1 MNRHTP
7 IPPVSSKRSLVSLA
21 AGRLLR
27 QMRKIL
33 IALEHRRQ
41 VRHLS
46 ELDDRTLKDIGLSRA
61 VVDGALAEPLTRD
74 PSLMLVRSVERKA
87 QVQGRSPEPR
97 RERPLVKSANARCA

>member
-7 IPPVSSKRSLVSLA
+7 IPPVSSKRSLVFLA

-74 PSLMLVRSVERKA
+74 RA
-87 QVQGRSPEPR
+87 
-97 RERPLVKSANARCA
+97 

>member
-7 IPPVSSKRSLVSLA
+7 APLVPSKRSVVSLA
-21 AGRLLR
+21 VGRLLQ
-27 QMRKIL
+27 QMRKML

-61 VVDGALAEPLTRD
+61 EVDGALAEPLTRD
-74 PSLMLVRSVERKA
+74 PSLVLVRSAERRA
-87 QVQGRSPEPR
+87 RVQGRCPEPR
-97 RERPLVKSANARCA
+97 RERPMVRSVSTRCA